1 MTKQQKNRIHVKA
14 GLQKVILIVFL
25 ILIGGCGTKK
35 IPPKPAYDG
44 MVREHVAPLAKQV
57 DDFYRLMLQ
66 LDEGQRQ
73 FAKYRQEYD
82 RLGHEIKALQQAGNR
97 QPLNENA
104 IEVAGEIQA
113 LWSQRRAEHARENT
127 LSDGLIQLNRVDF
140 EDLFQILLSLE
151 SSTQ

>member
-1 MTKQQKNRIHVKA
+1 MTKQQNRIYAKA
-14 GLQKVILIVFL
+14 GLQKVMLIVFL
-25 ILIGGCGTKK
+25 ILAGGCGTKK

-44 MVREHVAPLAKQV
+44 IMREHVAPLAKQV

-73 FAKYRQEYD
+73 FDKYRDEYD

-104 IEVAGEIQA
+104 LEVAEEIQT
-113 LWSQRRAEHARENT
+113 LWVQRRAEHASEKT
-127 LSDGLIQLNRVDF
+127 LSDALIQLNRVDF
-140 EDLFQILLSLE
+140 EDLFQTLLSLE